1 VRNSCLESTYAA
13 AQGHG
18 DAFAVAAAEAVVVV
32 VAAELA
38 PTFPTKLHHP
48 LEAVEEQQRN
58 LRLILGPE
66 MESRWTLRLLLEEE
80 EVADAAPA
88 ASDEHA
94 AWHAGDAPFQDNDQ
108 HSASLDTDQDSS

>member
-18 DAFAVAAAEAVVVV
+18 DEFADAEEAAVVVV
-32 VAAELA
+32 AAAELA

-48 LEAVEEQQRN
+48 LEVVEEQQRN

-66 MESRWTLRLLLEEE
+66 MESRWTLRLLEEE

-94 AWHAGDAPFQDNDQ
+94 ALHAVDAPFQDNGQ
-108 HSASLDTDQDSS
+108 HSASLDTAQDSS